1 MTLGQKIKS
10 YRKDHGLSMQAFA
23 DLSGLSKAYIAFLE
37 KGINP
42 SSGRAISPTLETFIK
57 LARAMRMSVDTLMNS
72 LDKNQPVTVNQSAV
86 GTSLP
91 PSLIQKDEKQIAA
104 DLESLLKALDDT
116 ASNSGDDD
124 DKEDRELLKA
134 SLKQAMTL
142 SRRIAKKKFTPR
154 RYQSARG

>member
-23 DLSGLSKAYIAFLE
+23 DLSGFSRAYIGQLE

-42 SSGRAISPTLETFIK
+42 SSGRATSPTLETFIK
-57 LARAMRMSVDTLMNS
+57 LASAMHMSVDTLINS
-72 LDKNQPVTVNQSAV
+72 LDENQPVTVNQSAV

-104 DLESLLKALDDT
+104 DLESLLKALDNT
-116 ASNSGDDD
+116 ASNIGDDD
-124 DKEDRELLKA
+124 DEDRELLKA

-154 RYQSARG
+154 KYQSARG

>member
-23 DLSGLSKAYIAFLE
+23 DLSGFSRAYIGQLE

-42 SSGRAISPTLETFIK
+42 SSGRATSPTLETFIK
-57 LARAMRMSVDTLMNS
+57 LASAMHMSVDTLMNS

-104 DLESLLKALDDT
+104 DLESLLKALDNT
-116 ASNSGDDD
+116 ASNIGDDD
-124 DKEDRELLKA
+124 DEDRELLKA

-154 RYQSARG
+154 KYQSARG

>member
-1 MTLGQKIKS
+1 
-10 YRKDHGLSMQAFA
+10 
-23 DLSGLSKAYIAFLE
+23 
-37 KGINP
+37 
-42 SSGRAISPTLETFIK
+42 
-57 LARAMRMSVDTLMNS
+57 MNS

-104 DLESLLKALDDT
+104 DLESLLKALDNT

-124 DKEDRELLKA
+124 DEEDRELLKA

-142 SRRIAKKKFTPR
+142 SKRIAKKKFTPR
-154 RYQSARG
+154 KYQSARG